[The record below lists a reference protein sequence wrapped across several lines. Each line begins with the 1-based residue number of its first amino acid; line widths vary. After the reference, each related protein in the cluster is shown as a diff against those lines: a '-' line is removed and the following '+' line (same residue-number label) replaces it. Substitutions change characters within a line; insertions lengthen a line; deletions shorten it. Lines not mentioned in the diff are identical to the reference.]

1 MRRRL
6 EPPLRTRAPH
16 RARLRVTGD
25 LKSVV
30 LHKMTM
36 SSQQSSFPVA
46 LGLRIT
52 GVDDAT
58 FAQTGG
64 WNHA

>member
-1 MRRRL
+1 
-6 EPPLRTRAPH
+6 LRA
-16 RARLRVTGD
+16 GD

-36 SSQQSSFPVA
+36 SSQHSTFPVA

-52 GVDDAT
+52 GVDDCT

-64 WNHA
+64 LKRASTLNHLLYSTH